1 MCAGAN
7 HILAVDV
14 GAQDDAELHNYG
26 DWLSG
31 WQILWQKL
39 NPFCTLPRIPSQV
52 HYLRMRSSLVAD
64 EI

>member
-1 MCAGAN
+1 MVCHLGAN

-14 GAQDDAELHNYG
+14 GSQDDAALHNYG

-39 NPFCTLPRIPSQV
+39 NPFSTFPRIPSQV
-52 HYLRMRSSLVAD
+52 PV
-64 EI
+64 

>member
-1 MCAGAN
+1 
-7 HILAVDV
+7 VDV

-52 HYLRMRSSLVAD
+52 QYFFLTG
-64 EI
+64 IW